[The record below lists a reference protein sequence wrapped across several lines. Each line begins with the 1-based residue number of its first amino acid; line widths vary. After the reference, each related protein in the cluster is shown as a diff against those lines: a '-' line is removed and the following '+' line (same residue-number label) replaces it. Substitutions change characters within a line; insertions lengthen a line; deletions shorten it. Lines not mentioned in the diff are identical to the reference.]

1 MRIDATMMLVYA
13 DGRLL
18 FTAHV
23 AGGPAN
29 TIDVLV
35 DDSEELDVA
44 IAAVLRATRRQLVH
58 AVTRDTG
65 SAA

>member
-1 MRIDATMMLVYA
+1 MRIDATLMLVYA

-18 FTAHV
+18 FTVNV
-23 AGGPAN
+23 AGAPAN

-44 IAAVLRATRRQLVH
+44 LATVLRATRRQLVR
-58 AVTRDTG
+58 AVTR
-65 SAA
+65 SA